1 MNIDRIQT
9 TPSVALADQARRLKA
24 EGVQVIELQTGDPDF
39 PTPPVIIEAAARAMR
54 EGHTHY
60 SFSAGLPQLRDRLA
74 ADLSAEF
81 QVALRRENVLIT
93 QGAAQGIAAI
103 VNALVELGDEV
114 IILEPNW
121 TTLDSQVTLAGG
133 VVLKVPYMCS
143 DDELLERLQRAKTSR
158 TRMICFNS
166 PNNPTGAVFEP
177 ARIAMLVNWAIEN
190 GLYVLSD
197 EVYRP
202 FVFDVTH
209 ASVMQHFERS
219 DKLLFVDSFSKRY
232 AMTGWRI
239 GFVVGHASVMTRIAK
254 ASQVMITNV
263 APFVQYGA
271 LAALES
277 KEAAAAALEM
287 QTTYHR
293 RRDVLLQ
300 SCEREGLE
308 VFRPDGAFYLFLRV
322 TSDDAGFARC
332 LLDDQR
338 VCAVPGS
345 AYGESGKGWLRL
357 TFAASLDIVE
367 EGLRRVAHQLHG
379 RS

>member
-1 MNIDRIQT
+1 MC
-9 TPSVALADQARRLKA
+9 
-24 EGVQVIELQTGDPDF
+24 GD
-39 PTPPVIIEAAARAMR
+39 
-54 EGHTHY
+54 
-60 SFSAGLPQLRDRLA
+60 
-74 ADLSAEF
+74 
-81 QVALRRENVLIT
+81 N
-93 QGAAQGIAAI
+93 
-103 VNALVELGDEV
+103 
-114 IILEPNW
+114 
-121 TTLDSQVTLAGG
+121 
-133 VVLKVPYMCS
+133 
-143 DDELLERLQRAKTSR
+143 ELLECLRRTKTSR

-177 ARIAMLVNWAIEN
+177 ERIAMLVNWAIEN
-190 GLYVLSD
+190 GLFVLSD

-202 FVFDVTH
+202 FVFDVAH

-239 GFVVGHASVMTRIAK
+239 GFVVGHASVMTLIAK

-263 APFVQYGA
+263 APFVQFGA
-271 LAALES
+271 LAALNS

-287 QTTYHR
+287 QTSYHR
-293 RRDVLLQ
+293 RRDLLLQ
-300 SCEREGLE
+300 SCERKGLE
-308 VFRPDGAFYLFLRV
+308 AFRPDGAFYLFLRV

-379 RS
+379 PS